1 VGSLPIPFGLSAPN
15 WRVPG
20 RLAAPC
26 AILYTFSLEISVRL
40 PVHQWFAVLALLVVL
55 PCFANATT
63 ETLQTASSHKFSA
76 YVDGPSDAKAG
87 IVLVHDWFGATPFY
101 LQATERLAKQGY
113 RVVAV
118 DLYDGHKAATHDE
131 AGTLMKAVDAQLAA
145 EKVDAAIKAL
155 NDRPRRIAVMGFSMG
170 AKFAFA
176 ASLRDKAIGATLIW
190 YGETVNDADKLAT
203 LSGPALLVVGSKDGS
218 AADNAAAFSKA
229 ADAAGAKA
237 EIHIYPGEAHAFAQP
252 LFNQGKTYD
261 AVAAE
266 SAWRVSED
274 FLKRHL
280 Q

>member
-1 VGSLPIPFGLSAPN
+1 MKSLVLRSF
-15 WRVPG
+15 
-20 RLAAPC
+20 AA
-26 AILYTFSLEISVRL
+26 LTFLI
-40 PVHQWFAVLALLVVL
+40 AL
-55 PCFANATT
+55 PCFGNATIK
-63 ETLQTASSHKFSA
+63 TLQTASAHKFSA
-76 YVDGPSDAKAG
+76 YVDGPSDAGVG
-87 IVLVHDWFGATPFY
+87 IVLVHDWFGVTPFY
-101 LQATERLAKQGY
+101 SQAAERLAKDGY

-118 DLYDGHKAATHDE
+118 DLYDGHHAATHDE
-131 AGTLMKAVDAQLAA
+131 AGALMKALDAGLAG
-145 EKVDAAIKAL
+145 EEVDAAIKSL
-155 NDRPRRIAVMGFSMG
+155 SDRPRKIAVMGFSMG

-176 ASLRDKAIGATLIW
+176 AALRDKAIGATLIW
-190 YGETVNDADKLAT
+190 YGETVNDTAKLAG

-229 ADAAGAKA
+229 ADEAGAKA

-266 SAWRVSED
+266 SSWRLSED

>member
-1 VGSLPIPFGLSAPN
+1 MKSLVHR
-15 WRVPG
+15 W
-20 RLAAPC
+20 LAVS
-26 AILYTFSLEISVRL
+26 T
-40 PVHQWFAVLALLVVL
+40 LLVAL
-55 PCFANATT
+55 PCFGKTT
-63 ETLQTASSHKFSA
+63 IETLQTVSEHRFSA
-76 YVDGPSDAKAG
+76 YVDGPRDAAVG
-87 IVLVHDWFGATPFY
+87 IVLVHDWFGVTPFY
-101 LQATERLAKQGY
+101 SQATERLAKDGY

-118 DLYDGHKAATHDE
+118 DLYDGHHAATHDE
-131 AGTLMKAVDAQLAA
+131 AGALMTAVNAGLAE
-145 EKVDAAIKAL
+145 EKVDAAIKSLA
-155 NDRPRRIAVMGFSMG
+155 DRPRKIAIMGFSMG